1 MGELNVSSSAK
12 ATILTENDDAPG
24 SNFESEPAKYT
35 VEQLKR
41 WLKCRGLKQARNR
54 KDLLARVND
63 CLKSGNHHILDPGI
77 DNGKWL
83 KAKILR
89 NRKPESLEASIK
101 TVPDVPLI
109 PKSGWK
115 PFPSQDLPSLF
126 NYGHV
131 YHYVYQCRA
140 QMYVFLVKF
149 SREQG

>member
-1 MGELNVSSSAK
+1 MNVSSSAK
-12 ATILTENDDAPG
+12 ATILTENDVVPG
-24 SNFESEPAKYT
+24 SNFESEPGNYT

-41 WLKCRGLKQARNR
+41 WLKSWGLKQARKR
-54 KDLLARVND
+54 KDLLARVNG
-63 CLKSGNHHILDPGI
+63 CLKKGNHNILDPGI

-83 KAKILR
+83 EAKIWR

-101 TVPDVPLI
+101 SVPNVSLI
-109 PKSGWK
+109 PKTGWK
-115 PFPSQDLPSLF
+115 AFPSQDFPPLF

-149 SREQG
+149 SRELA

>member
-1 MGELNVSSSAK
+1 MFRDQSSRANLQ
-12 ATILTENDDAPG
+12 II
-24 SNFESEPAKYT
+24 YT
-35 VEQLKR
+35 VEQLKC
-41 WLKCRGLKQARNR
+41 WLKCRGLKQSGKRE
-54 KDLLARVND
+54 DLLGAQVND

-83 KAKILR
+83 EAKILR

-109 PKSGWK
+109 PKTGWK
-115 PFPSQDLPSLF
+115 AFPSKDLPSLF

-149 SREQG
+149 SREQA

>member
-1 MGELNVSSSAK
+1 MV
-12 ATILTENDDAPG
+12 
-24 SNFESEPAKYT
+24 
-35 VEQLKR
+35 
-41 WLKCRGLKQARNR
+41 
-54 KDLLARVND
+54 
-63 CLKSGNHHILDPGI
+63 KSGNHHILDPGI

-83 KAKILR
+83 EAKILR

-109 PKSGWK
+109 PKTGWK
-115 PFPSQDLPSLF
+115 AFPSKDLPSLF

-149 SREQG
+149 SREQA